1 MIHLRLVVPP
11 DLTDQVLD
19 LLCDSPAVTSVVRIE
34 GAAHKPEGDLILADV
49 AREDASVIVSDLRHL
64 DLDHRGAIALE
75 EVDSAISD
83 AAKAAEK
90 AAKGLPSDAVVWEQV
105 EARTSEETE
114 LSASFI
120 AFMIIATLIASVG
133 VIQDSP
139 ILIIGAMV
147 VGPEFGPL
155 AAVSV
160 AIVQQRRDL
169 AKRSLTALAV
179 GFPVGIGV
187 TLLAAMFGKAVGISP
202 GDLAPQHQ
210 VLTGFISHPDWFSFI
225 IAFLAGTAGM
235 ISLTSAK
242 SGALIGVLI
251 SVTTIPAAGNMAVA
265 ATYRDW
271 GEVAGAAEQLAVNLT
286 SIVLAGVLTLFV
298 QRRFYIRRR
307 KRHLA
312 AAGSPS
318 G

>member
-64 DLDHRGAIALE
+64 DLDHRGVIALE

-265 ATYRDW
+265 ATYGDW

-286 SIVLAGVLTLFV
+286 SIVLAGVITLAV
-298 QRRFYIRRR
+298 QRWFYVRRR

-312 AAGSPS
+312 AAG
-318 G
+318 